1 MAYKYDKDLEFLRE
15 LNDEVLNDLVKTL
28 THDDDGKPRYTEE
41 LTKNELY
48 KKHYPQHEKYIEA
61 IMEELQKFGGN
72 TIANKF
78 RDSGI
83 LYKEILQ
90 DVAEKLKINFNKDD
104 TILEIEEKILKDT
117 FKKSIE
123 KLSPEELK
131 ELSQSLDLKDVTN
144 YSKDVILKYTEVNSS
159 LVLMFGISQMLI
171 KAINQSILKFTAGAV
186 TQRAGAS
193 FLGPIGMTI
202 TGLWTLNDIAGTA
215 FRVTIPA
222 VFHIIHLRQHYLLEK
237 QELEKKQ
244 REKKQLKEKI
254 QDGKKYSIN
263 ELFDQKLNIL
273 IAGPTG
279 AGKSSTI
286 KALFEYEGKELD
298 IEIGTTAKPETKE
311 VKDFKLDNLTIYDSP
326 GFGDSEENDK
336 IYKNQIEELLKKK
349 GDEEIDLVL
358 ITLNGANL
366 RDLGTF
372 YNLIKDT
379 IMPTLKDKKRILI
392 AINKCDKASDIPNS
406 FDYEKNQPSRELI
419 EKLNEDVEIIKKRIH
434 DDTKINVDI
443 IYYAAGYTDKTKK
456 KQKSYNLKKLLAYI
470 IDKTPTEKRFVYLKY
485 KSQNETNF
493 QDNDN
498 IENYNEKI
506 GNSFIETL
514 KEYAVKGVE
523 IAKDFIDF
531 IKSEQFQE
539 FKNFS
544 KEIFDIFK
552 SSKK

>member
-131 ELSQSLDLKDVTN
+131 ELSQSLDLKDITN

-171 KAINQSILKFTAGAV
+171 KAINQSILKFTASAV

-237 QELEKKQ
+237 QELEKSK
-244 REKKQLKEKI
+244 EKK
-254 QDGKKYSIN
+254 
-263 ELFDQKLNIL
+263 
-273 IAGPTG
+273 
-279 AGKSSTI
+279 
-286 KALFEYEGKELD
+286 
-298 IEIGTTAKPETKE
+298 
-311 VKDFKLDNLTIYDSP
+311 
-326 GFGDSEENDK
+326 
-336 IYKNQIEELLKKK
+336 
-349 GDEEIDLVL
+349 
-358 ITLNGANL
+358 
-366 RDLGTF
+366 
-372 YNLIKDT
+372 
-379 IMPTLKDKKRILI
+379 
-392 AINKCDKASDIPNS
+392 NS
-406 FDYEKNQPSRELI
+406 
-419 EKLNEDVEIIKKRIH
+419 
-434 DDTKINVDI
+434 
-443 IYYAAGYTDKTKK
+443 
-456 KQKSYNLKKLLAYI
+456 
-470 IDKTPTEKRFVYLKY
+470 
-485 KSQNETNF
+485 
-493 QDNDN
+493 
-498 IENYNEKI
+498 
-506 GNSFIETL
+506 
-514 KEYAVKGVE
+514 
-523 IAKDFIDF
+523 
-531 IKSEQFQE
+531 
-539 FKNFS
+539 
-544 KEIFDIFK
+544 
-552 SSKK
+552 